1 MSRVE
6 PTVPAFM
13 APDPMLPLAS
23 QIIDGSPMTER
34 PRLPL
39 IEICVEGIDG
49 LLAAQAAG
57 ADRVELCA
65 SLIEG
70 GITPSFGTVRT
81 ALELATIPF
90 HVIVRPRGGDFLYS
104 EAEYRSMLADVRAL
118 AELGVAGVVIGCLNA
133 DSTID
138 EQRMSELVKA
148 AGRLNVTCHRAF
160 DMTRDPAEALEV
172 LIRCKVGRVLTSG
185 QRDTALEG
193 ADLLADLVR
202 QAGDRIIILG
212 CGGLDPENIGKV
224 RRKTGLSEMHFA
236 ALKDVPSAMRYRN
249 PKVGMGGTDLDR
261 EYRNTVTDEA
271 VVAATI
277 AAART

>member
-1 MSRVE
+1 
-6 PTVPAFM
+6 
-13 APDPMLPLAS
+13 
-23 QIIDGSPMTER
+23 MTER

-39 IEICVEGIDG
+39 IEICVEGIHG

-104 EAEYRSMLADVRAL
+104 EAEYRSMLADVCAL

>member
-1 MSRVE
+1 MTE
-6 PTVPAFM
+6 
-13 APDPMLPLAS
+13 
-23 QIIDGSPMTER
+23 TER

-65 SLIEG
+65 SLVEG

-118 AELGVAGVVIGCLNA
+118 AELGVAGVVIGCLAA
-133 DSTID
+133 DGTID
-138 EQRMSELVKA
+138 EQRMSELAQA
-148 AGRLNVTCHRAF
+148 AGSLNVTCHRAF
-160 DMTRDPAEALEV
+160 DMTRDPTEALEA

-212 CGGLDPENIGKV
+212 CGGLDPQNIAEV
-224 RRKTGLSEMHFA
+224 RRKTGVSEMHFA

-261 EYRNTVTDEA
+261 EYRNTVTDE
-271 VVAATI
+271 VLVAATI
-277 AAART
+277 AAARA

>member
-1 MSRVE
+1 MTE
-6 PTVPAFM
+6 
-13 APDPMLPLAS
+13 
-23 QIIDGSPMTER
+23 TER

-39 IEICVEGIDG
+39 IEVCVEGIDG

-65 SLIEG
+65 SLSEG
-70 GITPSFGTVRT
+70 GITPSFGTVRA

-90 HVIVRPRGGDFLYS
+90 HVIVRPRGGDFLYG
-104 EAEYRSMLADVRAL
+104 EAEYRSMLADVGAL
-118 AELGVAGVVIGCLNA
+118 AELGVAGVVVGCLAA
-133 DSTID
+133 DGTID

-160 DMTRDPAEALEV
+160 DMTRDPTEALEA

-193 ADLLADLVR
+193 ADLLAELVR

-212 CGGLDPENIGKV
+212 CGGLDPENISKV

-271 VVAATI
+271 LVAATI

>member
-1 MSRVE
+1 
-6 PTVPAFM
+6 
-13 APDPMLPLAS
+13 MLGHDQLERARIPVT
-23 QIIDGSPMTER
+23 DTER

-65 SLIEG
+65 SLVEG
-70 GITPSFGTVRT
+70 GITPSFGTVRA

-118 AELGVAGVVIGCLNA
+118 SELGVAGVVVGCLDA
-133 DSTID
+133 DGTID
-138 EQRMSELVKA
+138 EKRMSKLVQA
-148 AGRLNVTCHRAF
+148 ARFLNVTCHRAF
-160 DMTRDPAEALEV
+160 DMTRDPAEALEA
-172 LIRCKVGRVLTSG
+172 LIRSKVGRVLTSG

-193 ADLLADLVR
+193 MALLADLVR
-202 QAGDRIIILG
+202 QAGKRIIILG
-212 CGGLDPENIGKV
+212 CGGLDPTNIAEV
-224 RRKTGLSEMHFA
+224 RERTGLSEMHFA

-249 PKVGMGGTDLDR
+249 PHVGMGGTDLDR

-271 VVAATI
+271 LVAATI
-277 AAART
+277 AAARA